1 MRGHQITSIRYE
13 SETTTDPKATCESLG
28 DAFQKVSS
36 ESAYSERFLNHKR
49 QVESNALLIPADSGQ
64 HNQKFSRYELD
75 EALEGLKGSSPGPD
89 NIHYAMLSHLP
100 LDGKTV
106 LCMGKV
112 FERMINNRLVH
123 LLETK
128 NLLYNRQYAFR
139 KGRSTTD
146 HLCTLEKIIRDTFN
160 KNKIAQ
166 VAFLDISKAYDT
178 TWRRL
183 CLEQLVSNNIGGKMV
198 HYLQEMLRSKNF
210 QVSINGNTSSL
221 KPMETGLCQGSVL
234 SVTMFLLAIN
244 TLTSYLPSTVE
255 CLIYADDVILI
266 ATGENAEQTEGK
278 LQIAFDHLGS
288 WETET
293 GYKISAEKSA
303 TVIYRTPRKRKPT
316 TPSKLTLNGASV
328 PRKNQH
334 KCLGVILDQHLKY
347 RAHAE
352 EVKAACQQRVLF
364 IRSIAARTWGGDRNT
379 LLKLYRAT
387 LLEKLVYAA
396 PILSAMEDKVHQSLE
411 TVHNAGLRAIV
422 GAFRTSPVVSLQAET
437 GIPSLK
443 TLINQRTVVY
453 TSRCLA
459 VDRIEEN
466 SEDHNINH
474 LSSDSNSDISSD
486 ERWGE
491 RSRIQPNSYIDRGSN
506 LIAELELQLP
516 RTTVFKF
523 PECPPWKRLKLNVD
537 KSLHHELSQGST
549 SNDLRH
555 IFNELRQTKYRIH
568 KAIYTDGS
576 KKDSKCGYGKVCD
589 DFVFQKR
596 MNNISS
602 IFAAESEAIKQALTW
617 IVDQR
622 ESRAYLICTDSMSV
636 VTNLEKC
643 KLNSRW
649 KDSVQILFN
658 QIVEMGSE
666 IVICWVPSHIGIP
679 GNERADIEA
688 KKALEL
694 PEDENQIIYIK
705 QGNTENHQG
714 TVH

>member
-1 MRGHQITSIRYE
+1 
-13 SETTTDPKATCESLG
+13 
-28 DAFQKVSS
+28 
-36 ESAYSERFLNHKR
+36 
-49 QVESNALLIPADSGQ
+49 
-64 HNQKFSRYELD
+64 
-75 EALEGLKGSSPGPD
+75 
-89 NIHYAMLSHLP
+89 
-100 LDGKTV
+100 
-106 LCMGKV
+106 
-112 FERMINNRLVH
+112 
-123 LLETK
+123 
-128 NLLYNRQYAFR
+128 
-139 KGRSTTD
+139 
-146 HLCTLEKIIRDTFN
+146 
-160 KNKIAQ
+160 
-166 VAFLDISKAYDT
+166 
-178 TWRRL
+178 
-183 CLEQLVSNNIGGKMV
+183 MV
-198 HYLQEMLRSKNF
+198 HYLQEMLRSRNF

-221 KPMETGLCQGSVL
+221 KSMETGLCQGSVL

-255 CLIYADDVILI
+255 CLRYADDVILI

-278 LQIAFDHLGS
+278 LQTAFDHLGS

-303 TVIYRTPRKRKPT
+303 TVIYRTPRKKKPT
-316 TPSKLTLNGASV
+316 TPSKLTLNGAIV

-387 LLEKLVYAA
+387 ILEKLLYAA
-396 PILSAMEDKVHQSLE
+396 PILSAMEGKVHQSLE

-443 TLINQRTVVY
+443 TLINQRTVIY

-466 SEDHNINH
+466 SENDNINH

-491 RSRIQPNSYIDRGSN
+491 RARIQPNSYIDRGSN

-549 SNDLRH
+549 LNDLRH

-576 KKDSKCGYGKVCD
+576 KKDSKCGYGVVCD

-649 KDSVQILFN
+649 KDSVQTLFN

-666 IVICWVPSHIGIP
+666 IVIFWVPSHIGIP

-694 PEDENQIIYIK
+694 PEDENQIIDIK
-705 QGNTENHQG
+705 ETRKIIKSQFINRWQMQWHSNLTNKLREVKNTVLPFKAALLGNRRDDVILARLRIGHTLLTHSYLLDRVDRPLCHRCNEVL
-714 TVH
+714 TVKHIIAMCPQLEQERISHGVPGNLREALADDKERATTVLEYLKSIQLYDKI